1 MRRITMLVVLALFAT
16 ATFAQVQPRMGVTN
30 LQKNKVGMTQGTKSS
45 LKFANLISAN
55 SASATMKAPKK
66 ADIITD
72 QPEEHCWTTFTEW
85 EIPIMYYYGYLVA
98 QHVDGAIGT
107 LVEGTDGNLYMK
119 SPFSQFPSTGWLTA
133 EKGTGDT
140 VVVKC
145 PQPVY
150 EQVWNY
156 LLCQQDGSY

>member
-72 QPEEHCWTTFTEW
+72 QPDGTLLDNLYR
-85 EIPIMYYYGYLVA
+85 MGDSYYVFWGYLLA

-107 LVEGTDGNLYMK
+107 LVEGTDGSKHRMVD
-119 SPFSQFPSTGWLTA
+119 S
-133 EKGTGDT
+133 
-140 VVVKC
+140 
-145 PQPVY
+145 
-150 EQVWNY
+150 
-156 LLCQQDGSY
+156 